1 MGGITN
7 LFGGGSKPKTPP
19 VITPQRAPTT
29 DDAAQA
35 VEDEKRNARRKGRL
49 ANIKQASVLDT
60 ADSSQ
65 YATGGKSVL
74 GG

>member
-1 MGGITN
+1 MGGIAT

-29 DDAAQA
+29 DQAAQA
-35 VEDEKRNARRKGRL
+35 VEDEKRAARRKGRL
-49 ANIKQASVLDT
+49 ANIKQSSVLDT

>member
-1 MGGITN
+1 MGGFTS

-29 DDAAQA
+29 DQAAQA
-35 VEDEKRNARRKGRL
+35 VEDEKRAARRKGRL
-49 ANIKQASVLDT
+49 ANIKQSSVLDT

-74 GG
+74 VG

>member
-1 MGGITN
+1 MGGIAT

-19 VITPQRAPTT
+19 VITPQRAPTM
-29 DDAAQA
+29 DEAAQA
-35 VEDEKRNARRKGRL
+35 MEDEQRAARRRGRL
-49 ANIKQASVLDT
+49 ANIRQASILDT
-60 ADSSQ
+60 ADSGQ

>member
-1 MGGITN
+1 MGGITR
-7 LFGGGSKPKTPP
+7 LFGGGSTPKTPP

-35 VEDEKRNARRKGRL
+35 VEDEKRAARRKGRL
-49 ANIKQASVLDT
+49 ANVKQASVLDT
-60 ADSSQ
+60 ADAGQ
-65 YATGGKSVL
+65 YASGGKSVL